1 MWLFAHCAKPHSKFE
16 IWEVSINYC
25 NISLPEA
32 KERYYREME
41 DPRHCLGCVGDVK
54 VWGK

>member
-1 MWLFAHCAKPHSKFE
+1 MRLFVHCAKPHSKFE
-16 IWEVSINYC
+16 IWEVSINYF

-32 KERYYREME
+32 KDRCCGEME
-41 DPRHCLGCVGDVK
+41 DLRHCLGDVK